1 MTTMAEDGVLGVVY
15 ECPLP
20 DSLRGLDESWP
31 AVLMDMLLCLE
42 LASGRRNRLMCFNN
56 IELNTA
62 V

>member
-15 ECPLP
+15 GCPLP
-20 DSLRGLDESWP
+20 DSPRGLDESWP

-42 LASGRRNRLMCFNN
+42 LASGRRNRPMCFNN
-56 IELNTA
+56 IESNAA